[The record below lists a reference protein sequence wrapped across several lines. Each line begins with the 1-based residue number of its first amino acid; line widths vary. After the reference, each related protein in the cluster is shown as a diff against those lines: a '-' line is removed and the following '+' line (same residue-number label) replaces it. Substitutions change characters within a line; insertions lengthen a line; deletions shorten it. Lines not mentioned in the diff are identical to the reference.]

1 MRKILIITICMLPL
15 LAAQASAKKTVIAAS
30 VPELSDTVRF
40 VAKTPLRADTV
51 RFRNA
56 RLAHTDTLSFR
67 PEMNP
72 GRSADNL
79 FDVMPLK
86 KVTYRNDWF
95 VFANGGVHT
104 FIGDH
109 SGIASFGGTISPEF
123 GGGFGYWF
131 TPYIGVKAE
140 FIRSVSRGY
149 SRYVL
154 GDFGFG
160 YGPMLED
167 KNGEYYRKM
176 KTEWWDVSCSVTL
189 NLTRFATGYEGYR
202 SRKNMNQFLLNVGIG
217 CVHHLNYKQVQ
228 GTGYDWSGHAEL
240 QYSRFF
246 GRTKRLS
253 LDLILRW
260 LFYSTNFDYES
271 KRRDRLI
278 DRMDSNLGLHLGV
291 SYYLGKLNGKKKID
305 KILTE
310 TSYDFVETVPSA
322 SSAGGREKI
331 DIGILNSFV
340 SFPEAD
346 GIKVESVFTFAGD
359 EEKALF
365 SELMKDG
372 TVTQVDVE
380 VPAGDDAAE
389 ARADEMIGWLR
400 QQERFGSAIYQK
412 LHMQPG
418 SYDAAERGDSLKV
431 RLHYMLR
438 RQP

>member
-1 MRKILIITICMLPL
+1 MLPL
-15 LAAQASAKKTVIAAS
+15 LAAQVSAKKTVIAAGA
-30 VPELSDTVRF
+30 PGLSDTVRF
-40 VAKTPLRADTV
+40 VAKAPLRADTV
-51 RFRNA
+51 RFRDA

-67 PEMNP
+67 PETDA
-72 GRSADNL
+72 GRSDDSL

-86 KVTYRNDWF
+86 ENTYRNDWF
-95 VFANGGVHT
+95 VFVNSGVHT

-109 SGIASFGGTISPEF
+109 SGVASFGGTISPEF
-123 GGGFGYWF
+123 GGGLGYWF
-131 TPYIGVKAE
+131 TPYIGMKAE
-140 FIRSVSRGY
+140 FIRSESRGY

-160 YGPMLED
+160 YGPILDD
-167 KNGEYYRKM
+167 KNGESYRKM

-217 CVHHLNYKQVQ
+217 CVHHLNYKQVH
-228 GTGYDWSGHAEL
+228 GSGYDWSGHAEL

-271 KRRDRLI
+271 KRRGRLI

-310 TSYDFVETVPSA
+310 TTYDFVESVPSA
-322 SSAGGREKI
+322 APQGKREVIDYGVMTALLPSSGAVE
-331 DIGILNSFV
+331 LNEENADPVLTFADKGDAAI
-340 SFPEAD
+340 FPELLKK
-346 GIKVESVFTFAGD
+346 GI
-359 EEKALF
+359 
-365 SELMKDG
+365 
-372 TVTQVDVE
+372 VTQVDIE
-380 VPAGDDAAE
+380 VPAGDNDAE
-389 ARADEMIGWLR
+389 LRADEAIEWLKR
-400 QQERFGSAIYQK
+400 HDSFSNAIFQK

-418 SYDAAERGDSLKV
+418 SYDATDRNYGMKII
-431 RLHYMLR
+431 LHYMLTH
-438 RQP
+438 QP